1 MVQGVYLGE
10 GPRPGADW
18 QHLGLLL
25 KLVGLWPSPG
35 AISPGDGRTRIRQ
48 CVMRHGWGLSRCPA
62 VIKGLVDCN
71 VLDGFVSIKGDL

>member
-1 MVQGVYLGE
+1 MGQGVYLGE

-18 QHLGLLL
+18 QHLGRLR
-25 KLVGLWPSPG
+25 KLVEPSPSLG
-35 AISPGDGRTRIRQ
+35 AISPGDGRARIRQ
-48 CVMRHGWGLSRCPA
+48 CVMRHGRGLSRCPA